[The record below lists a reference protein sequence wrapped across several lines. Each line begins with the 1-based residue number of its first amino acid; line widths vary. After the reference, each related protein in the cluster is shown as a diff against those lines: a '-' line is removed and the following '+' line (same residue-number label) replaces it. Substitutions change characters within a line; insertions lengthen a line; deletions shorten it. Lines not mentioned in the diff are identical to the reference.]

1 MKSSSDRELD
11 AITARATHDPAMRN
25 ILNDLGLHQSNAAEL
40 RAAMKALD
48 PATRRELEARS
59 NELETSSG
67 RSNDAYL
74 AVGDFAQQEW
84 LRLMKP
90 LHDKAET
97 VMKDMPAALAAIKT
111 GHAEQFERH
120 RQFYAE
126 QGELLKDALNDARNQ
141 LRKGIR
147 QVVKE
152 IGLGLD
158 TAARAPLVEHLTR
171 SAPVPAKIT
180 EVMTAS
186 GKLDAAKAQHELDLE
201 QRRHMGMTPAA
212 NARPRA
218 DYSM

>member
-1 MKSSSDRELD
+1 
-11 AITARATHDPAMRN
+11 MRN

-48 PATRRELEARS
+48 PATRRELS
-59 NELETSSG
+59 SLSQELETSSG

-90 LHDKAET
+90 LHDKAEAA
-97 VMKDMPAALAAIKT
+97 MKDMPAALAAIKT

-120 RQFYAE
+120 RQSYAE
-126 QGELLKDALNDARNQ
+126 QGEVFKDALTDARNQ

-152 IGLGLD
+152 TGLGLD
-158 TAARAPLVEHLTR
+158 TAARAPLVDHLTR

-186 GKLDAAKAQHELDLE
+186 GKLEAAKAQHDLDLE

-212 NARPRA
+212 NPRPRA
-218 DYSM
+218 DYTM

>member
-1 MKSSSDRELD
+1 MKSSSDRDLD

-25 ILNDLGLHQSNAAEL
+25 ILNDLGLHQSNTHDL

-48 PATRRELEARS
+48 PATRRELSARS
-59 NELETSSG
+59 AALETSSG

-90 LHDKAET
+90 LHDKAEMA
-97 VMKDMPAALAAIKT
+97 MKDMPAALASIKA
-111 GHAEQFERH
+111 GQVEQFERY
-120 RQFYAE
+120 RQSYAE
-126 QGELLKDALNDARNQ
+126 QGEVFTDALTVARNK

-147 QVVKE
+147 QIVKE
-152 IGLGLD
+152 TGLALD
-158 TAARAPLVEHLTR
+158 TATRAPLVEHLTR

-186 GKLDAAKAQHELDLE
+186 GKLEAAKAQHELDLE

-212 NARPRA
+212 SPRPRA
-218 DYSM
+218 DYSI